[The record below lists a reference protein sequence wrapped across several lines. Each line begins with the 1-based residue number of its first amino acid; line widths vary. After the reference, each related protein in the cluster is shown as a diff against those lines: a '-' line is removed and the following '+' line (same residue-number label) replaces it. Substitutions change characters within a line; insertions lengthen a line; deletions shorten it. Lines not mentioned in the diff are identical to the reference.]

1 MHHSHLSVVL
11 FSFAL
16 AACTLDRVP
25 TGASVLE
32 TGTATGSS
40 PHRPPGVSA
49 QTSARLFTN
58 APGEPAIDT
67 SRETGVVRN
76 RYVGV
81 DLAILSTATPG
92 RTIGLNL
99 FEDVLFNAVV
109 DSVETSGPGS
119 STIVGHL
126 DGLDGSTVTIVTSEG
141 VVIGSITAAKGQ
153 YQIRYAGN
161 GVHAVREFDT
171 SQLPREH
178 PPQSPTR
185 RPPPTV
191 DF

>member
-1 MHHSHLSVVL
+1 MHHCHLSVVL
-11 FSFAL
+11 FSIAL

-25 TGASVLE
+25 TAASVVE
-32 TGTATGSS
+32 TETATTSS
-40 PHRPPGVSA
+40 TNRPDVSA
-49 QTSARLFTN
+49 QMSNRLFTN
-58 APGEPAIDT
+58 APGAPAIDT

-81 DLAILSTATPG
+81 DLAILTAAAPG
-92 RTIGLNL
+92 RAISLNL
-99 FEDVLFNAVV
+99 FDDTLFTAVV
-109 DSVETSGPGS
+109 DGVETSGPGS
-119 STIVGHL
+119 ATITGHL
-126 DGLDGSTVTIVTSEG
+126 DGLDGSTVMIVANEG
-141 VVIGSITAAKGQ
+141 VVVGSITAGKAQ

-171 SQLPREH
+171 AQLPREH
-178 PPQSPTR
+178 PPQRPTK

>member
-16 AACTLDRVP
+16 AACTPDRVQ

-32 TGTATGSS
+32 TGTPTGSS
-40 PHRPPGVSA
+40 PNRPGVSA
-49 QTSARLFTN
+49 QTSTRLFTN

-81 DLAILSTATPG
+81 DLVILSTATPG

-126 DGLDGSTVTIVTSEG
+126 DGLDGSTITIVASEG
-141 VVIGSITAAKGQ
+141 VVIGSVTTPTAQ

-171 SQLPREH
+171 AQLPREL
-178 PPQSPTR
+178 PPQNPTR